1 VPTPNPSLRV
11 RELTARA
18 GSFTV
23 GPVTLDVPADR
34 VLVVLGPSGSGKTTL
49 LTVIAGLRPS
59 LAGRVHLAGHDVTA
73 WPPERR
79 RIGMVFQDGALFP
92 HLTVREN
99 IRFGPRAAGSENVAI
114 AEDLLAR
121 LGITQLADRPPR
133 TLSGGER
140 QRVALARALAIR
152 PRLLLLDEPL
162 SALDQPTREEMRGQL
177 RQLLAQQAIP
187 AIHVTH
193 DRDEALTLADDLA
206 IIADGRV
213 RQAGNAR
220 DVMSHPSDPLAA
232 SLLGWTE
239 LGRGIH
245 EEDNLR
251 IGDLTLQASET
262 ATASGRVRIYYRPE
276 DVLLYRA
283 DQPCSSP
290 GNVTA
295 RIQHIDWTAPLARI
309 TLTSTPAINALCLHR
324 EIRQR
329 NLEPGTHVTAALP
342 PDTVRV
348 FRDEAATQASPAPS

>member
-1 VPTPNPSLRV
+1 VPTPDASLAI

-18 GSFTV
+18 GSFTL
-23 GPVTLDVPADR
+23 GPVSIHVPAGR

-59 LAGRVHLAGHDVTA
+59 VAGRVHLAGHDVTA

-99 IRFGPRAAGSENVAI
+99 IRFGPRAARLPTTGA
-114 AEDLLAR
+114 ADDLLAR
-121 LGITQLADRPPR
+121 LGITHLADRAPR

-140 QRVALARALAIR
+140 QRVALARALAIQ

-206 IIADGRV
+206 IIADGTI
-213 RQAGNAR
+213 RQTGNAR
-220 DVMSHPSDPLAA
+220 DVMSHPADPVAA

-239 LGRGIH
+239 LGRGVQENDH
-245 EEDNLR
+245 FR

-262 ATASGRVRIYYRPE
+262 ATGPGPVRVYYRPE
-276 DVLLYRA
+276 DVLLHHA
-283 DQPCSSP
+283 DQPLSSP
-290 GNVTA
+290 GNITA

-342 PDTVRV
+342 PETVRV
-348 FRDEAATQASPAPS
+348 FRDDAASQASLAPS